1 MTRSPDDIRRRS
13 RKGRS
18 RVKPNTQQN
27 DKEVPMKLIVNN
39 GGHEDADTKDIT
51 EGEAAMTA
59 FVPVPADL
67 NNEDIRG

>member
-18 RVKPNTQQN
+18 RVKLNTQQN

-39 GGHEDADTKDIT
+39 DSNEDAKTKDIT
-51 EGEAAMTA
+51 EEVAMTT

-67 NNEDIRG
+67 SNENIRG